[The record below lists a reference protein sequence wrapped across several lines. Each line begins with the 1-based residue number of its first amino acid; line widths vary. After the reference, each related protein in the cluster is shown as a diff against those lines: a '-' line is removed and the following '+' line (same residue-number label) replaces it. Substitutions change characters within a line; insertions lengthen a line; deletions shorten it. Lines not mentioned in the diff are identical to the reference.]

1 MLHLDVSKYYNSSY
15 LSIVLYRFLLST
27 YFLLLFLYLYS
38 LFSSDSDY
46 LAWVAGD
53 IVHNHVNISFTDD
66 QLLPGI
72 NNYNSNPHGPNR
84 GKQFYTHNPRLFLFI
99 NILSDT
105 LIMKY
110 DLQICTLSTWDQNI
124 LWPRRG
130 WSTQPWGSSE
140 YSSTVSSCLC
150 FTERGIIWSTASMSW
165 FGLSVYSPEPI

>member
-1 MLHLDVSKYYNSSY
+1 MFQPSALVSHLQSHLDISKYYNSSY

-99 NILSDT
+99 NIVGVIGIFFNSFELFVF
-105 LIMKY
+105 Y
-110 DLQICTLSTWDQNI
+110 
-124 LWPRRG
+124 R
-130 WSTQPWGSSE
+130 
-140 YSSTVSSCLC
+140 
-150 FTERGIIWSTASMSW
+150 ERHHMINSVNVMIWSERLQSRAHLM
-165 FGLSVYSPEPI
+165 LD